1 MLKRLSIFC
10 LLFGLS
16 IGSALGQ
23 QRSYDELEFPE
34 LNEFQQPDVTTFTT
48 ANGIRF
54 FLVEDHELPLI
65 DLSVRIR
72 TGEVLVPDE
81 KTGLASM
88 TGTVMRSGGTENYP
102 ADTLNQILE
111 YRAASMETGIGF
123 SSGSASMNVLKEDF
137 GELLPIFIDLL
148 RNPAFPQ
155 DKIDLA
161 KTQTKSNISRR
172 NDNPQQV
179 ASRVFQQVIYGES
192 SIYARNTEYETVN
205 NITRE
210 DMMQFHEEHFTGENM
225 MVGVIGDFETSE
237 MRRQLEQAFGALP
250 AGEETTLEFPEVD
263 YDWENSIN
271 LVDKPD
277 VTQSTVIMGHI
288 GGMRDNPDYPEVQVM
303 NQVLSGGF
311 SGRLM
316 QVVRTEMGLAY
327 TVSGSYG
334 MGNTNYPGVFTAGV
348 GTQTSTTAEAIDAVI
363 EQIERLRQEPIPQQ
377 ELQETKE
384 QFLNS
389 LVFRYTSYEDVLNE
403 RMSYAYLGLPE
414 DTFDE
419 YVEGVRNTTVED
431 VQRVAQEYM
440 HPDSLQILV
449 VGNKS
454 GLGDQLQKYGEVNEI
469 DISIPQ
475 PGQDSAE
482 AAPAGDPVRGAEL
495 LSQMSEALIAPG
507 TQIDSLSVQGE
518 VTLQGQTMQSSLTI
532 NYPDAIRQTVQ
543 APTGTLTMSYS
554 GGQGTLSVGG
564 QSQPLPQPYVQS
576 LRQTLNRDYLAVAQ
590 KVSELESRVHR
601 HGRGRRYRAGQGAPQ
616 SRGNGH
622 HLHDQS
628 GDRLSQHHALPAVR
642 AAGRLAGDHRGA
654 LFRLDRGGRRG
665 LCLLGDYLP
674 GRQPGQP
681 GYIHQPYRALNWRLR
696 FPAYRI

>member
-1 MLKRLSIFC
+1 MKSAYIMIKRLSILC
-10 LLFGLS
+10 LLIGFTFGT
-16 IGSALGQ
+16 ALGQ
-23 QRSYDELEFPE
+23 QRSYDELEYPE
-34 LNEFQQPDVTTFTT
+34 LNEFQQPEVTTFTT

-88 TGTVMRSGGTENYP
+88 TGTVMRSGGSERYP
-102 ADTLNQILE
+102 ADTLNRILE

-137 GELLPIFIDLL
+137 DELLPIFIDLL

-179 ASRVFQQVIYGES
+179 ASRVFSQIIYGEE
-192 SIYARNTEYETVN
+192 SIYARNTEYETVD
-205 NITRE
+205 NITRQ
-210 DMMQFHEEHFTGENM
+210 DMIDFHAEHFTGENM
-225 MVGVIGDFETSE
+225 MVGVIGDFETAE
-237 MRRQLEQAFGALP
+237 MRGQLEQAFGSLP
-250 AGEETTLEFPEVD
+250 AGEETTLDFPEVN
-263 YDWENSIN
+263 YDWGSSIN

-277 VTQSTVIMGHI
+277 VTQSTVYMGHI

-327 TVSGSYG
+327 TVTGSYG

-363 EQIERLRQEPIPQQ
+363 EQIERLRREPIPRQ
-377 ELQETKE
+377 ELRETKD

-403 RMSYAYLGLPE
+403 RMSYEYLGLPE

-431 VQRVAQEYM
+431 VQRVAREYM
-440 HPDSLQILV
+440 HPDSLHILV

-475 PGQDSAE
+475 PGQDTAE
-482 AAPAGDPVRGAEL
+482 AAPAGDAEKGRAL
-495 LSQMSEALIAPG
+495 LNRMSESLIASG
-507 TQIDSLSVQGE
+507 TRIDSLTIEGTVQQGMQQFQT
-518 VTLQGQTMQSSLTI
+518 TLTIIYPDTVHQTMNLGGQTVYIDYAGGS
-532 NYPDAIRQTVQ
+532 
-543 APTGTLTMSYS
+543 GTMRF
-554 GGQGTLSVGG
+554 GGQEQAIPQAQVRTL
-564 QSQPLPQPYVQS
+564 
-576 LRQTLNRDYLAVAQ
+576 RETLNRDYLAVAQ
-590 KVSELESRVHR
+590 KSSDLNPEYTGMEELEGEEYAKIRIPINGTNVTYLVDTETGYPRAMRYQTFNPQAGSQITVETRYSDWNVSGGVAYAYSAVTYAGGNQVAQETYTSHTVH
-601 HGRGRRYRAGQGAPQ
+601 Q
-616 SRGNGH
+616 
-622 HLHDQS
+622 
-628 GDRLSQHHALPAVR
+628 
-642 AAGRLAGDHRGA
+642 
-654 LFRLDRGGRRG
+654 
-665 LCLLGDYLP
+665 
-674 GRQPGQP
+674 
-681 GYIHQPYRALNWRLR
+681 
-696 FPAYRI
+696 